1 MWGIGMR
8 MLRTRTFVVAAGLA
22 GSALVPV
29 VAAPAAHAGCPTDTY
44 YSVSGKTTRL
54 PFRGVPTFK
63 DGRGGTITVSRNYS
77 GSVSYRVEV
86 GAESEVGAILAK
98 AKISIKASLERTN
111 STSTTHT
118 YSHKISKGRFGHV
131 RYVSW
136 GKRVTWTKYRDNA
149 TCTTTKLASGV
160 ISFPSVEE
168 GWYYWETRS

>member
-1 MWGIGMR
+1 MARIIGVEVPPNKRIDIALCYIYGIGPSNSK
-8 MLRTRTFVVAAGLA
+8 V
-22 GSALVPV
+22 
-29 VAAPAAHAGCPTDTY
+29 
-44 YSVSGKTTRL
+44 
-54 PFRGVPTFK
+54 
-63 DGRGGTITVSRNYS
+63 
-77 GSVSYRVEV
+77 
-86 GAESEVGAILAK
+86 ILAK

>member
-1 MWGIGMR
+1 MRMR
-8 MLRTRTFVVAAGLA
+8 MLRTRTFLAAAGLM
-22 GSALVPV
+22 GSALRPV
-29 VAAPAAHAGCPTDTY
+29 VAAPAARAGCPTDTY

-136 GKRVTWTKYRDNA
+136 GKRVTWTKYGDNA

>member
-1 MWGIGMR
+1 MR
-8 MLRTRTFVVAAGLA
+8 MLRTRTFVVAAALA

-136 GKRVTWTKYRDNA
+136 GKRVTWTKYGDNA